1 MDDALYEGALYKGRN
16 GWQVETTFPLPG
28 GRELTFNTSKRHDRT
43 LCTTA
48 KVSQRDGSFLTF
60 VRFQD
65 YLRTLRREAVRC
77 TAKTV
82 QAQHRD
88 ALKDKDT
95 VMAEVMA
102 QYYPEGEP
110 HAHTAL

>member
-1 MDDALYEGALYKGRN
+1 M
-16 GWQVETTFPLPG
+16 ETSFPLPG
-28 GRELTFNTSKRHDRT
+28 GRELTFNTGKRHDGT

-48 KVSQRDGSFLTF
+48 KVVKRDGLCRTF
-60 VRFQD
+60 VVFQD
-65 YLRTLRREAVRC
+65 YMKTIRCETVRC
-77 TAKTV
+77 TAKIV
-82 QAQHRD
+82 QAQHRV

-110 HAHTAL
+110 HAHTSL

>member
-16 GWQVETTFPLPG
+16 GWKVETSFPLPG
-28 GRELTFNTSKRHDRT
+28 DRELNFNTSKRHDGT
-43 LCTTA
+43 LRTTA
-48 KVSQRDGSFLTF
+48 SVIKRDGVCLII
-60 VRFQD
+60 VMFQK
-65 YLRTLRREAVRC
+65 TLRHEAVRC

-102 QYYPEGEP
+102 LYYP
-110 HAHTAL
+110 